1 MADARPTPHR
11 LRIDAG
17 GVHLAGLVVLP
28 VTAVRGALLVCH
40 GAGSRKEN
48 HVIMAEQAAAAGLAS
63 LVFDFRGHGESD
75 GVMDHEAGHDV
86 PAAAAALRAAAD
98 PPWLAARGSSLGAYW
113 LLRAAQAEPD
123 TFRSLVLLC
132 PADEHSLLSGLDRFA
147 GWTPA
152 GQAGPRTTALD
163 APTLH
168 TPALDIPALDTPPG
182 MPPRLSAAGAG
193 SPHGRFDV
201 PRLRALWQST
211 DIFRSASGLQRVL
224 LAHARNDE
232 DVPFSVSERLL
243 TALSPPRRL
252 IALPRGGHKAAQRS
266 PLVAQATIE
275 WTLDHGR

>member
-11 LRIDAG
+11 LCFDAG
-17 GVHLAGLVVLP
+17 GVHIAGIVVLP
-28 VTAVRGALLVCH
+28 VAAVRGALLVCH

-75 GVMDHEAGHDV
+75 GVMDDGAGHDV
-86 PAAAAALRAAAD
+86 LAAAAALRAAAD

-123 TFRSLVLLC
+123 VFRSLVLLC
-132 PADEHSLLSGLDRFA
+132 PADERSLLSGLDRFA

-163 APTLH
+163 TPTG
-168 TPALDIPALDTPPG
+168 PPSS
-182 MPPRLSAAGAG
+182 PSDAGAG
-193 SPHGRFDV
+193 APHGRFDV
-201 PRLRALWQST
+201 PRLRALWRSA
-211 DIFRSASGLQRVL
+211 DVFRSAAGVRRVL
-224 LAHARNDE
+224 LAHARDDE

-243 TALSPPRRL
+243 TALSPPMRL

-266 PLVAQATIE
+266 PMVARATIE
-275 WTLDHGR
+275 WALDHGRQRGPGEDR